1 MYSVL
6 SARRLQKPEL
16 SPFKQMTDGEN
27 WVIIETKE
35 KCSINISTV
44 RLATSLWM
52 VIEREAEVFACC
64 SLLVTFCLLLVT
76 FYSLLVTFYSL
87 LVTFYSL
94 LVTFLFVNGFFL
106 FKLLWNKILWTAKK
120 WFVYNETPP
129 HIFSLQISEI

>member
-94 LVTFLFVNGFFL
+94 LVTFYSLMVFFYSNYCEI
-106 FKLLWNKILWTAKK
+106 KLLWTAKK
-120 WFVYNETPP
+120 WFVYKETPP